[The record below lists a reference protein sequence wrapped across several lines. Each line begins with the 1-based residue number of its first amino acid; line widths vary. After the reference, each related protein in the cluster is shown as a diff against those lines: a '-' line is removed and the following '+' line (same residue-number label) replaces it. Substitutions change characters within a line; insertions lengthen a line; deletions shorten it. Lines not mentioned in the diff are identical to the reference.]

1 MNAQFFINEIGCNFN
16 LRKPKSEKPTNVY
29 FVARVNENN
38 TIVNEKINKL
48 KLYFSE
54 YKQYLCDHPKEIEH
68 RAIILLKK
76 YIYKDTMKK
85 KRRNQ
90 LPSS

>member
-48 KLYFSE
+48 KLY
-54 YKQYLCDHPKEIEH
+54 
-68 RAIILLKK
+68 
-76 YIYKDTMKK
+76 
-85 KRRNQ
+85 
-90 LPSS
+90 

>member
-48 KLYFSE
+48 KLYF
-54 YKQYLCDHPKEIEH
+54 PN
-68 RAIILLKK
+68 
-76 YIYKDTMKK
+76 T
-85 KRRNQ
+85 
-90 LPSS
+90 SSTFATTLRK